1 MTRHGPGKDRL
12 DWGFRAL
19 LVVACLVLYLAGSSG
34 TSVFDSDEA
43 RFALAVKEM
52 SARGDWVVPSNFG
65 EPRYNKPILSYWL
78 ALASTRLL
86 GMNEFA
92 LRLPS
97 ALCCIFAVLVTMAVA
112 QRTLSRRAAHYA
124 GIAVATS
131 LYVVIEARS
140 LTADASLLAATTASF
155 WAWSRLR
162 ERPPDPLRWQ
172 VLLWSSVG
180 FGLLAK
186 VVNVAFIGAAAC
198 ALTLIETSW
207 SGRTRVAIAVAVLAG
222 AIATTLPRCG
232 WIGPSVLGVLATI
245 FLLHSL
251 LDASARAEW
260 RRLGAAWGIP
270 LAALMFLAWGL
281 PAALATHGGFVAQGL
296 GHHLLARTATPF
308 EGHSGWPGY
317 YLVAT
322 FVAFFPWASFL
333 PAAVTRAWCERRDPW
348 LAFLLAWTLGPLVLV
363 ELTTS
368 KLPHY
373 LLVAFPAISL
383 LVAMLIDGRSDG
395 NRSWTRRERVVEAAV
410 FAALCGCVA
419 VASGYVAA
427 SFGSASVRAPAAIT
441 AAVAIAVAAAVVR
454 SWLHEP
460 PRRLLARLA
469 GGVVILYLAVFAVL
483 LPALEPLR
491 LAPQLGAAV
500 AQRLEPGER
509 LVLCRIREA
518 SVGFYLPRVPD
529 ATGDLGT
536 VTLQLRSSPR
546 DALVLVPDDE
556 RGLPARLQA
565 GEQDRWER
573 LEAVDGIVLP
583 ELSLR
588 RMLVLRRHG
597 NAGVE
602 LPRLA
607 AETQSRVS
615 RP

>member
-1 MTRHGPGKDRL
+1 MNRHGPGQVGG

-34 TSVFDSDEA
+34 TSVFDRDEA

-52 SARGDWVVPSNFG
+52 SARGDWLVPSNFG

-78 ALASTRLL
+78 AMASTRLL

-97 ALCCIFAVLVTMAVA
+97 ALCCIFAVLVTMTVA
-112 QRTLSRRAAHYA
+112 QRRLSRRAAHYA
-124 GIAVATS
+124 GLAVATS

-162 ERPPDPLRWQ
+162 ERAADPLRWQ

-180 FGLLAK
+180 LGLLSK
-186 VVNVAFIGAAAC
+186 VVNFAFIGAAAC
-198 ALTLIETSW
+198 ALTLIETNW
-207 SGRTRVAIAVAVLAG
+207 SVRTRVVMAVAVLAG
-222 AIATTLPRCG
+222 AITTAVPGCG
-232 WIGPSVLGVLATI
+232 WIGPVILGVLAAG
-245 FLLHSL
+245 FLLRSL
-251 LDASARAEW
+251 VDAAARAEW

-270 LAALMFLAWGL
+270 LAAGWFLAWGL
-281 PAALATHGGFVAQGL
+281 PAALATHGAFATQGF
-296 GHHLLARTATPF
+296 GHHLLGRTATPF

-333 PAAVTRAWCERRDPW
+333 PAALARAWAGRRDPW
-348 LAFLLAWTLGPLVLV
+348 LAYLLAWTLGPLVLV

-373 LLVAFPAISL
+373 VLVAFPALSL
-383 LVAMLIDGRSDG
+383 LVAMLIDGRIDG
-395 NRSWTRRERVVEAAV
+395 NRPWTRRERVLEATV
-410 FAALCGCVA
+410 VAALCGCVA
-419 VASGYVAA
+419 VASGYAA
-427 SFGSASVRAPAAIT
+427 ARFGSASVRAPAAIT
-441 AAVAIAVAAAVVR
+441 VAVALAVAAAAVR
-454 SWLHEP
+454 SWLNDE
-460 PRRLLARLA
+460 PRRLVVRLA
-469 GGVVILYLAVFAVL
+469 GGTVVLYLAVFAVL

-491 LAPQLGAAV
+491 LAPRLGAVV
-500 AQRLEPGER
+500 ARHVESGER
-509 LVLCRIREA
+509 LVLCRVGEA

-529 ATGDLGT
+529 VTGDPDA
-536 VTLQLRSSPR
+536 VARQLRTSPQ
-546 DALVLVPDDE
+546 DALVVVPDDA
-556 RGLPARLQA
+556 RRLPDRLQA
-565 GEQDRWER
+565 GEQDRWET
-573 LEAVDGIVLP
+573 LAEVDGIVLP
-583 ELSLR
+583 DLSLR
-588 RMLVLRRHG
+588 RMRVLRRHG
-597 NAGVE
+597 DPRIE

-607 AETQSRVS
+607 ANQSPVS